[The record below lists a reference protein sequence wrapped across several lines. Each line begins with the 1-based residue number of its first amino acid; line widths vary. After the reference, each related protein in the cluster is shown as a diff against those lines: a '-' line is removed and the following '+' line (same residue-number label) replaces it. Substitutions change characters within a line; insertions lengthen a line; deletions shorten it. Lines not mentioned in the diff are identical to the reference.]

1 MTDVQ
6 TVPEV
11 AFADK
16 AVDPLPNTILTPV
29 KPAILLAF
37 LAAALAFHASA
48 GATQHAGETP
58 RVLAVHFENDVNPVT
73 ADYLTQQID
82 RANADGYDA
91 VAIVLDTP
99 GGLSDSMR
107 KVYRRELSSKIPVIV
122 YVAPDGARAA
132 SAGVWIGQAADVLAM
147 APQTNIGSST
157 PISVGGEDIQADL
170 RRKVVN
176 DAAASLRALAK
187 SHGRNA
193 AWADAAVRKASNLTA
208 GEALEQNVID
218 AVAPT
223 LPELL
228 RQLEGYKTTPKDFEL
243 DLAGAQIDEVE
254 MSLWKRIL
262 DTLIDPNI
270 ITLLLSLGALGLIV
284 EMWNPGL
291 IFPGTVG
298 AICLVLGLFG
308 LSVLPV
314 SAAGLLLMLLA
325 AVFFV
330 VETFVPSHG
339 ALTLA
344 GVVAFVLGSLLLFDP
359 AGPAYQVSLPVSIG
373 IACTIALFMALVV
386 AKLIQIRRKP
396 VEVGVHSIVGEHGVV
411 REDGFVFVN
420 GELWRAHRADGR
432 ALENGDDVAVEGV
445 VEDGLELIV
454 APAPHEQAVEDSR
467 A

>member
-1 MTDVQ
+1 
-6 TVPEV
+6 
-11 AFADK
+11 
-16 AVDPLPNTILTPV
+16 V
-29 KPAILLAF
+29 KSAILLAF
-37 LAAALAFHASA
+37 LAVALTVPGATAA
-48 GATQHAGETP
+48 GATPP
-58 RVLAVHFENDVNPVT
+58 RVLAVHFSNDVNPVT

-82 RANADGYDA
+82 RANDEGYDA
-91 VAIVLDTP
+91 VAILLDTP

-107 KVYRRELSSKIPVIV
+107 KVYQRELASKIPVIV
-122 YVAPDGARAA
+122 YVSPDGARAA

-157 PISVGGEDIQADL
+157 PISVGGEDIQKDL
-170 RRKVVN
+170 HRKVVN

-208 GEALEQNVID
+208 DEALKRNVID

-223 LPELL
+223 LPALL
-228 RQLEGYKTTPKDFEL
+228 RQLEGFRTTPKGYEL
-243 DLAGAQIDEVE
+243 ELAGATIDEVE

-262 DTLIDPNI
+262 DTVIDPNI

-291 IFPGTVG
+291 VFPGTVG

-314 SAAGLLLMLLA
+314 SAAGIVLMLLA
-325 AVFFV
+325 LVFFV
-330 VETFVPSHG
+330 VELFVPSHG

-359 AGPAYQVSLPVSIG
+359 AGDAYQVSWQVSLA
-373 IACTIALFMALVV
+373 IAGTLGLFMALVV
-386 AKLIQIRRKP
+386 AKLIQIRRTP
-396 VEVGVHSIVGEHGVV
+396 VEVGVHGLVGEQGVV
-411 REDGFVFVN
+411 RDEGLVFVN
-420 GELWRAHRADGR
+420 GELWRAHRADGGP
-432 ALENGDDVAVEGV
+432 LELGDRVGVEGV
-445 VEDGLELIV
+445 LEDGLELVV
-454 APAPHEQAVEDSR
+454 APVADQRAEDRR